1 MIMTTTWTK
10 CSGELA
16 SVSSGV
22 SSLKVSSHR
31 RDWTGLTCAEHGQSC
46 DLVAATSRSLLQL
59 DSPVH
64 FSRADVYGPLRI
76 SVSR

>member
-1 MIMTTTWTK
+1 MIMTTTWTS

-22 SSLKVSSHR
+22 SSLNVSSHR
-31 RDWTGLTCAEHGQSC
+31 DDWTGLTCSEHGQSG
-46 DLVAATSRSLLQL
+46 DLVVATSRSLLQ
-59 DSPVH
+59 DSPAH
-64 FSRADVYGPLRI
+64 FSRADVNGPLRI